1 MTCMVSSKN
10 VETSRDLK
18 GNENDSDEQI
28 PEDMSCNEE
37 TWEETLQNQDIWH
50 ADVYRNNLILS
61 Y

>member
-28 PEDMSCNEE
+28 PEDMSCNKE
-37 TWEETLQNQDIWH
+37 TWMKHYKIRIFGTLMSIGT
-50 ADVYRNNLILS
+50 I
-61 Y
+61 

>member
-37 TWEETLQNQDIWH
+37 TWDETLQNQDI
-50 ADVYRNNLILS
+50 
-61 Y
+61 